1 VNDVSSSETS
11 DWLDATP
18 RLVLPVG
25 GREREIRM
33 ALRTTGDV
41 VPDVREPH
49 RRNVEDLPF
58 LVLDLIDTI
67 DGEVPGLAD
76 AEQICR
82 EPQALRVLLS
92 MRNRVWG
99 ELRMRGRLYALCP
112 HCWRR
117 ESSFE
122 LSTLAL
128 VLGAAPQP
136 LFEPSGV
143 FLEIPVLADPHVA
156 GRRLAPVPVTPRL
169 RAVLPS
175 GLLGLQPRAGEA
187 VLRDLDTDQG
197 EELEEQAWRRWA
209 PDDRVPPAGRT
220 HWRRGS
226 PGFRSILRLSVALR
240 VLDDDPQVTPERV
253 EGLSVADFFFLDAC
267 YYLTHYVDQPRPDAL
282 LVSCENCSGSY
293 LPLR

>member
-1 VNDVSSSETS
+1 MNDVSTSETS
-11 DWLDATP
+11 ARFDATP
-18 RLVLPVG
+18 GLLLPVG

-33 ALRTTGDV
+33 ALRTTGEV

-76 AEQICR
+76 AEEICR

-92 MRNRVWG
+92 VRNRVWG

-112 HCWRR
+112 YCRRR

-128 VLGAAPQP
+128 VLGASPLP

-143 FLEIPVLADPHVA
+143 FLEIPVLADPHLA
-156 GRRLAPVPVTPRL
+156 GRRLAQVPVTPRL

-175 GLLGLQPRAGEA
+175 GLLELQPRAGEA

-197 EELEEQAWRRWA
+197 RELEERAWRRWA
-209 PDDRVPPAGRT
+209 PDDRVPSTGRT
-220 HWRRGS
+220 HWRWGS

-240 VLDDDPQVTPERV
+240 GLDDDPQVTPERV
-253 EGLSVADFFFLDAC
+253 EGLSIADFIFLDAC

-282 LVSCENCSGSY
+282 LVSCQACSGSY